1 MTDSSKKEKKK
12 KKAKS
17 KKELSAIALRAV
29 EQRRI
34 NYPDWG
40 IKKRETEQAK
50 KDKLAR
56 VTDKETPEEV
66 VA

>member
-12 KKAKS
+12 KKVKS
-17 KKELSAIALRAV
+17 KRELSAIALRAV
-29 EQRRI
+29 EKRRE
-34 NYPDWG
+34 NDPNWG
-40 IKKRETEQAK
+40 IKKREAEQLK

-56 VTDKETPEEV
+56 VNDKEKTEEV